1 MSSRR
6 EYPAAT
12 YVTLR
17 ERYAAGGVSIRQLAA
32 AHGMPVGTV
41 QNIVSG
47 RKKPMSPEAIAR
59 RAERARRV
67 SALGGEAVRRAHVEA
82 TPPVGVV
89 AAARAERDSGRPLV
103 VETLEQ
109 KLERALPGAWV
120 ARLISTDGRFTGQ
133 WSAHSN
139 GRTLTGLHS
148 KREAV
153 DLAVA
158 LWGAR

>member
-1 MSSRR
+1 MTNRR

-17 ERYAAGGVSIRQLAA
+17 ERYAVGDTSIRRLAEEFGIPA
-32 AHGMPVGTV
+32 GTV

-67 SALGGEAVRRAHVEA
+67 SALGGEAVRRQHAEQR
-82 TPPVGVV
+82 PPVGVV
-89 AAARAERDSGRPLV
+89 AAAIAERNTGKTLV

-109 KLERALPGAWV
+109 KLEKAIPGATVTQVFKDAWCV
-120 ARLISTDGRFTGQ
+120 Y
-133 WSAHSN
+133 
-139 GRTLTGLHS
+139 GRTAQLVAAGAS

-153 DLAVA
+153 DRAICLR
-158 LWGAR
+158 GAR